1 MQVFIIVETHRLR
14 RGCKNP
20 AWRKQ
25 RSQLAVA
32 ARQQHNRPL
41 KQAEPQSSWKLGK
54 LLLSGKTYCV
64 EQLNKFYSKAR
75 HIYDELGQWAADYF
89 IAESIR
95 KLQKMVDTNEE
106 ISFGLENDEKAYLL
120 GILTK
125 VPRTELVSDLRTV
138 DSLQIS
144 AKVDSLI
151 SFLAKEEHDKFSGL
165 IFVRQRAT
173 VSVMTKLLSIHP
185 KTRDRFRC
193 APYVGLSNSANRK
206 QNIGELL
213 DPRDQCETLDNFR
226 QGRTNLIIATDVLE
240 EGIDVTACHLVICFN
255 KPPNLKSFI
264 QRRGRARQE
273 KSTFVIMLADDDVS
287 ASLNSWQALEGEML
301 RVFQNDARLL
311 QEVSSLES
319 IQEDIED
326 EFRVESTG

>member
-1 MQVFIIVETHRLR
+1 MDIQKDPYV
-14 RGCKNP
+14 
-20 AWRKQ
+20 
-25 RSQLAVA
+25 
-32 ARQQHNRPL
+32 L
-41 KQAEPQSSWKLGK
+41 KLKAEPQSSWKLEK

-125 VPRTELVSDLRTV
+125 VPRTERVSDLRTV

-213 DPRDQCETLDNFR
+213 DPRDQCETLENFR

-273 KSTFVIMLADDDVS
+273 KSTFAIMLADDDVS

-311 QEVSSLES
+311 QEVSNLES

>member
-1 MQVFIIVETHRLR
+1 MDIQKDPYV
-14 RGCKNP
+14 
-20 AWRKQ
+20 
-25 RSQLAVA
+25 
-32 ARQQHNRPL
+32 L
-41 KQAEPQSSWKLGK
+41 KLKAEPQSSWKLGK

-125 VPRTELVSDLRTV
+125 VPRTERVSVLRTV

>member
-1 MQVFIIVETHRLR
+1 MDIQKDPYV
-14 RGCKNP
+14 
-20 AWRKQ
+20 
-25 RSQLAVA
+25 
-32 ARQQHNRPL
+32 L
-41 KQAEPQSSWKLGK
+41 KLKAEPQSSWKLEK

-125 VPRTELVSDLRTV
+125 VPRTERVSDLRTV

-165 IFVRQRAT
+165 LTLACRT
-173 VSVMTKLLSIHP
+173 VPTGSRILASCSTHVTNAKRWKISGRGGRISLSLP
-185 KTRDRFRC
+185 T
-193 APYVGLSNSANRK
+193 
-206 QNIGELL
+206 
-213 DPRDQCETLDNFR
+213 
-226 QGRTNLIIATDVLE
+226 
-240 EGIDVTACHLVICFN
+240 
-255 KPPNLKSFI
+255 
-264 QRRGRARQE
+264 
-273 KSTFVIMLADDDVS
+273 
-287 ASLNSWQALEGEML
+287 SWKKG
-301 RVFQNDARLL
+301 
-311 QEVSSLES
+311 
-319 IQEDIED
+319 
-326 EFRVESTG
+326 

>member
-1 MQVFIIVETHRLR
+1 MDIQKDPYV
-14 RGCKNP
+14 
-20 AWRKQ
+20 
-25 RSQLAVA
+25 
-32 ARQQHNRPL
+32 L
-41 KQAEPQSSWKLGK
+41 KLKAEPQSSWKLEK

-125 VPRTELVSDLRTV
+125 VPRTERVSDLRTV

-213 DPRDQCETLDNFR
+213 DPRDQCETLENFR

-273 KSTFVIMLADDDVS
+273 KSTFAIMLADDDVS

>member
-1 MQVFIIVETHRLR
+1 MDIQKDPYV
-14 RGCKNP
+14 
-20 AWRKQ
+20 
-25 RSQLAVA
+25 
-32 ARQQHNRPL
+32 L
-41 KQAEPQSSWKLGK
+41 KLKAEPQSSWKLEK

-213 DPRDQCETLDNFR
+213 DPRDQCETLENFR

-273 KSTFVIMLADDDVS
+273 KSTFAIMLADDDVS

>member
-1 MQVFIIVETHRLR
+1 MDIQKDPYV
-14 RGCKNP
+14 
-20 AWRKQ
+20 
-25 RSQLAVA
+25 
-32 ARQQHNRPL
+32 L
-41 KQAEPQSSWKLGK
+41 KLKAEPQSSWKLGK

>member
-1 MQVFIIVETHRLR
+1 MDIQKDPYV
-14 RGCKNP
+14 
-20 AWRKQ
+20 
-25 RSQLAVA
+25 
-32 ARQQHNRPL
+32 L
-41 KQAEPQSSWKLGK
+41 KLKAEPQSSWKLEK

-213 DPRDQCETLDNFR
+213 DPRDQCETLENFR

-311 QEVSSLES
+311 QEVSNLES